1 MKLPKVSL
9 KAEVPEELKAELA
22 TTSWGKVLSITPVV
36 LTVIATMLAGL
47 ASSEMT
53 RAQYDRSLA
62 AQRQSKAGDQWN
74 FFQGKR
80 LRAVVLRTT
89 LDMMTATAGAR
100 GVDLAALR
108 QALAGTALAA
118 GLETP
123 AGRQALAALREGTLP
138 KPAASPM
145 LPPEVQ
151 AALAALEANKPDA
164 EVARLITPITGEP
177 LDTALRE
184 LQAQVLA
191 VDDLY
196 RTLSQAIDAW
206 EKHLVATAGD
216 TPLRRDFVAARMGY
230 NALRYDAEARL
241 NQTVAELFELQVRA
255 SNLSAERHHRRSSRF
270 FYGMLAAQ
278 LGVIVSTLAMAAQKR
293 NLLWAIAAA
302 AGGVALAFTVYVLLY
317 V

>member
-1 MKLPKVSL
+1 MKLPKIKL
-9 KAEVPEELKAELA
+9 KAEVPEDLTAELN
-22 TTSWGKVLSITPVV
+22 TTRWGKVLSITPVV

-53 RAQYDRSLA
+53 RAQYERSLA

-89 LDMMTATAGAR
+89 LDMMTATAAAR
-100 GVDLAALR
+100 TLDIAALR
-108 QALAGTALAA
+108 QALAGSAA
-118 GLETP
+118 AANLETA
-123 AGRQALAALREGTLP
+123 AGRQALAVLPGGPMP
-138 KPAASPM
+138 KPTASPV
-145 LPPEVQ
+145 LPAGVQ
-151 AALAALEANKPDA
+151 AALAALEATKSDA
-164 EVARLITPITGEP
+164 EVARLLVSITGGP
-177 LDTALRE
+177 LDTALRDV
-184 LQAQVLA
+184 QANVLA

-196 RTLSQAIDAW
+196 RQVSQAIDAW
-206 EKHLVATAGD
+206 EKHLTATAGD

-230 NALRYDAEARL
+230 NAQRYDAEARL

-255 SNLSAERHHRRSSRF
+255 SNLAAERHHRRSGRF

-278 LGVIVSTLAMAAQKR
+278 LGVIVSTLAMAARQR
-293 NLLWAIAAA
+293 NLLWGIAAA